1 MIVEQVLDDYAR
13 HLSVRRGL
21 SDHTTR
27 AYLGDIRALLG
38 TLTPVR
44 DAPTPPDDADDADDA
59 ARRTN
64 GQGAGPH
71 PGVRDVARAPGTTGA
86 ERTGP
91 ARVDLT

>member
-38 TLTPVR
+38 GRRRPGAGLDVAGEPSGPVR
-44 DAPTPPDDADDADDA
+44 S
-59 ARRTN
+59 
-64 GQGAGPH
+64 G
-71 PGVRDVARAPGTTGA
+71 PGTAPRRRSLGRHPAPPPVGPLDSAAQFQQA
-86 ERTGP
+86 ER
-91 ARVDLT
+91 